1 MILGI
6 AMILLVISFEIIL
19 IRIDTRIDM
28 IMKDLGVEDKSKI
41 KEIIKKIKEK

>member
-6 AMILLVISFEIIL
+6 TMILLVISFEIIL

-28 IMKDLGVEDKSKI
+28 IMKDLGIEDKRRR
-41 KEIIKKIKEK
+41 